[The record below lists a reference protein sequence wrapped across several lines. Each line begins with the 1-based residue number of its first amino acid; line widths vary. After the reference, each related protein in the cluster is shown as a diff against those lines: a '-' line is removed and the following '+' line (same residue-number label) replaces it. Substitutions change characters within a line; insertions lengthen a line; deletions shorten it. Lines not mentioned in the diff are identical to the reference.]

1 MFYNRDIDSKTRDGL
16 FTHLQ
21 ADPTT
26 RRLVSTSMERAS
38 GVLMP
43 ISSLP
48 GPYGI
53 GGFGW
58 NAYDFVDFLASCKQ
72 HYWQILPLTTT
83 SYGDSPYQSFS
94 ARAGNPNFIDFA
106 ELIEA
111 GYLEQRD
118 IDGVYLGSDP
128 SNVDYGAIFGGRRQI
143 LDRAAERFASDKPA
157 DFDDFVQANEDW
169 LIPYC
174 EFMTVKEEC
183 GLKAFWEWPAE
194 LRTRGEAS
202 AKVCA
207 AHPARMLYHQMT
219 QYFFDRQWS
228 RLKAYA
234 NERDILIIG
243 DLPIYVS
250 RDSVEMWATPELF
263 KIDAAGNPV
272 SVAGTP
278 PDQFS
283 ATGQYW
289 GNPIYDWDAMESDGF
304 SWWEDRIRAA
314 LDMYDVIRLDHF
326 RGFEAYWEVPFSSPD
341 SSYGSWTQGPG
352 LKFFKTLEEKL
363 GTLPI
368 IAEDLGFL
376 TPGVIDMRDN
386 SGFPGMKILQFA
398 FEGTNSY
405 YLPHNYIANTVAYV
419 GTHDNETARGWF
431 EGTATPRQR
440 EQAALY
446 THQQAGESMAD
457 ALNRTIAA
465 SVSDTCIYTMQDLL
479 NLGNEARINTPAT
492 LGGNWTWRMLDG
504 AITRELERKLTD
516 WTETYFRI
524 PSEAKIELPQ

>member
-1 MFYNRDIDSKTRDGL
+1 
-16 FTHLQ
+16 
-21 ADPTT
+21 
-26 RRLVSTSMERAS
+26 MERAS

-43 ISSLP
+43 VSSLP

-143 LDRAAERFASDKPA
+143 LDRAAERFAADKPA
-157 DFDDFVQANEDW
+157 DFDDFIQANEDW

-207 AHPARMLYHQMT
+207 DHPARMLYHQMT

-289 GNPIYDWDAMESDGF
+289 GNPIYDWDAMRDDGF
-304 SWWEDRIRAA
+304 GWWIRRIDGAGK
-314 LDMYDVIRLDHF
+314 LYDVIRIDHF
-326 RGFEAYWEVPFSSPD
+326 RGFANYWAVP
-341 SSYGSWTQGPG
+341 YGQPTAKNGRWIAGPG
-352 LKFFKTLEEKL
+352 MDLIERLNGWFPQLEF
-363 GTLPI
+363 
-368 IAEDLGFL
+368 IAEDLGYP
-376 TPGVIDMRDN
+376 TPEVAQLLRE
-386 SGFPGMKILQFA
+386 SGWPGMKVLEFA
-398 FEGTNSY
+398 FDSRDSSG
-405 YLPHNYIANTVAYV
+405 YLPHAYTPHCICYT
-419 GTHDNETARGWF
+419 GTHDNSPLALWRQEAAPEDVAHAVEYLALTEQEGFHWGIIRG
-431 EGTATPRQR
+431 GM
-440 EQAALY
+440 
-446 THQQAGESMAD
+446 S
-457 ALNRTIAA
+457 
-465 SVSDTCIYTMQDLL
+465 SVAELFVAQMQDY
-479 NLGNEARINTPAT
+479 LGLGEGNRMNIPGTQ
-492 LGGNWTWRMLDG
+492 GGNWTWRLLPG
-504 AITRELERKLTD
+504 ELSDALSVRIDRMTALYGRK
-516 WTETYFRI
+516 
-524 PSEAKIELPQ
+524 A

>member
-1 MFYNRDIDSKTRDGL
+1 MI
-16 FTHLQ
+16 
-21 ADPTT
+21 
-26 RRLVSTSMERAS
+26 ERSS
-38 GVLMP
+38 GILMP

-48 GPYGI
+48 SPHGI
-53 GGFGW
+53 GTMGKA
-58 NAYDFVDFLASCKQ
+58 AYDFADFLAAAGQK
-72 HYWQILPLTTT
+72 YWQLLPLGPTN
-83 SYGDSPYQSFS
+83 YGDSPYQSFS
-94 ARAGNPNFIDFA
+94 SFAGNPYFIDLDLLVKDKLLTRA
-106 ELIEA
+106 EVNA
-111 GYLEQRD
+111 CDWGD
-118 IDGVYLGSDP
+118 DP
-128 SNVDYGAIFGGRRQI
+128 RYVDYGKIYASRFTLLEKAKAHGFTRDREAVAAFERENERWLPNYALFMALKRHFGMKSWTEWDDEDIRCRTSSEVI
-143 LDRAAERFASDKPA
+143 ER
-157 DFDDFVQANEDW
+157 
-169 LIPYC
+169 YR
-174 EFMTVKEEC
+174 
-183 GLKAFWEWPAE
+183 AE
-194 LRTRGEAS
+194 LREDVELFTYIQF
-202 AKVCA
+202 
-207 AHPARMLYHQMT
+207 L
-219 QYFFDRQWS
+219 FFRQWEA
-228 RLKAYA
+228 LKAYIHSLGI
-234 NERDILIIG
+234 RIIG

-304 SWWEDRIRAA
+304 SWWEGRIRAA

-446 THQQAGESMAD
+446 THQQAGEPMAD

-504 AITRELERKLTD
+504 AITRELEHKLTD

-524 PSEAKIELPQ
+524 PSEAEIELPQ

>member
-1 MFYNRDIDSKTRDGL
+1 
-16 FTHLQ
+16 
-21 ADPTT
+21 
-26 RRLVSTSMERAS
+26 
-38 GVLMP
+38 MP
-43 ISSLP
+43 IFSLP
-48 GPYGI
+48 SP
-53 GGFGW
+53 FGVGTLGRQ
-58 NAYDFVDFLASCKQ
+58 AREFADFLAQAGQS
-72 HYWQILPLTTT
+72 YWQILPIGPTG
-83 SYGDSPYQSFS
+83 YGDSPYQSFS
-94 ARAGNPNFIDFA
+94 SRAGNPYFIDLD
-106 ELIEA
+106 ELEKQ
-111 GYLEQRD
+111 GLLEREEYASLPWGD
-118 IDGVYLGSDP
+118 DP
-128 SNVDYGAIFGGRRQI
+128 ERVDYQALYRLRLPVLRLACDRLLSRRSAGFARFCRAHGAWLDDYALFMALKEQYGG
-143 LDRAAERFASDKPA
+143 AP
-157 DFDDFVQANEDW
+157 W
-169 LIPYC
+169 L
-174 EFMTVKEEC
+174 
-183 GLKAFWEWPAE
+183 EWPEDVRLRRPQALERAKRE
-194 LRTRGEAS
+194 LKGEIRFWQG
-202 AKVCA
+202 V
-207 AHPARMLYHQMT
+207 
-219 QYFFDRQWS
+219 QYLFFRQWH
-228 RLKAYA
+228 KFKTYV
-234 NERDILIIG
+234 NEKGISIVG

-289 GNPIYDWDAMESDGF
+289 GNPIYDWDGMESDGF
-304 SWWEDRIRAA
+304 SWWEGRICAA

-446 THQQAGESMAD
+446 THQQAGEPMAD
-457 ALNRTIAA
+457 ALNRAIAA

-492 LGGNWTWRMLDG
+492 MGGNWTWRMLDG
-504 AITRELERKLTD
+504 AITRELEHKLTD

-524 PSEAKIELPQ
+524 PSEAEIELPQ

>member
-1 MFYNRDIDSKTRDGL
+1 M
-16 FTHLQ
+16 
-21 ADPTT
+21 
-26 RRLVSTSMERAS
+26 
-38 GVLMP
+38 
-43 ISSLP
+43 
-48 GPYGI
+48 
-53 GGFGW
+53 
-58 NAYDFVDFLASCKQ
+58 
-72 HYWQILPLTTT
+72 
-83 SYGDSPYQSFS
+83 
-94 ARAGNPNFIDFA
+94 
-106 ELIEA
+106 
-111 GYLEQRD
+111 
-118 IDGVYLGSDP
+118 YLGSDP
-128 SNVDYGAIFGGRRQI
+128 SNVDYGAIFAGRRQI
-143 LDRAAERFASDKPA
+143 LDRAAERFAANKPA
-157 DFDDFVQANEDW
+157 DFDDFIQANEDW

-183 GLKAFWEWPAE
+183 GLKAFWEWPEE
-194 LRTRGEAS
+194 LRRRGEAS
-202 AKVCA
+202 NKICA
-207 AHPARMLYHQMT
+207 AHPERMLYHQMT

-289 GNPIYDWDAMESDGF
+289 GNPIYDWDAMEADGF
-304 SWWEDRIRAA
+304 SWWEGRIRAA
-314 LDMYDVIRLDHF
+314 LDMYNIIRLDHF
-326 RGFEAYWEVPFSSPD
+326 RGFEAFWEVPFSSPD

-352 LKFFKTLEEKL
+352 LKLFKVLEEKL

-376 TPGVIDMRDN
+376 TPGVIDMRDTT
-386 SGFPGMKILQFA
+386 GFPGMKILQFA

-419 GTHDNETARGWF
+419 GTHDNETARGWY

-446 THQQAGESMAD
+446 THQQAGESTAD

-504 AITRELERKLTD
+504 AITRELEHKLTG

-524 PSEAKIELPQ
+524 PSEAEIELPQ

>member
-1 MFYNRDIDSKTRDGL
+1 MGVSNQNIGGGL
-16 FTHLQ
+16 YTHRQ

-26 RRLVSTSMERAS
+26 RRLVSAFMERAS

-43 ISSLP
+43 VSSLP

-94 ARAGNPNFIDFA
+94 ARAGNPNLIDFA

-118 IDGVYLGSDP
+118 IDGVFLGSDP
-128 SNVDYGAIFGGRRQI
+128 SNVDYGAIFVGRRQI
-143 LDRAAERFASDKPA
+143 LDRAAERFAADKPA
-157 DFDDFVQANEDW
+157 DFDDFIQANEDW

-183 GLKAFWEWPAE
+183 GLKAFWEWPEE
-194 LRTRGEAS
+194 LRRRGEAS
-202 AKVCA
+202 SKVCA
-207 AHPARMLYHQMT
+207 THPERMLYHQMT

-289 GNPIYDWDAMESDGF
+289 GNPIYDWDAMEADGF
-304 SWWEDRIRAA
+304 SWWEDRVQAA
-314 LDMYDVIRLDHF
+314 LDMYDIIRLDHF
-326 RGFEAYWEVPFSSPD
+326 RGFEAFWEVPFSSPD

-352 LKFFKTLEEKL
+352 LKLFKVLEEKL

-376 TPGVIDMRDN
+376 TPGVIDMRDTT
-386 SGFPGMKILQFA
+386 GFPGMKILQFA
-398 FEGTNSY
+398 FEGSNSY
-405 YLPHNYIANTVAYV
+405 YLPHNYTQNSVVYT
-419 GTHDNETARGWF
+419 GTHDNTTTADWELSAPAGDVAFARRYLDV
-431 EGTATPRQR
+431 EGGADFTRR
-440 EQAALY
+440 FIRAAL
-446 THQQAGESMAD
+446 
-457 ALNRTIAA
+457 A
-465 SVSDTCIYTMQDLL
+465 SVSDTAVIPMPDW
-479 NLGNEARINTPAT
+479 LGLGAEARINTPST
-492 LGGNWTWRMLDG
+492 LGGNWLWRMDP
-504 AITRELERKLTD
+504 AALTD
-516 WTETYFRI
+516 ALAADILALTKLYGRC
-524 PSEAKIELPQ
+524 